1 MLPKRAWRGRRE
13 HRGQDVMDSG
23 IGFGAYNGG
32 AKSYRERFLPRG
44 WMDSGIGS
52 HARTI
57 HDMGTISGHTLDE
70 ISPASTK
77 DLRKDDVGDKC

>member
-23 IGFGAYNGG
+23 IGLGAYNGG
-32 AKSYRERFLPRG
+32 VKSNRERFLPRG

-57 HDMGTISGHTLDE
+57 HDMEPVSGHTSDD
-70 ISPASTK
+70 ISPARMK
-77 DLRKDDVGDKC
+77 DLHKDDGAKNC